1 MEDWFESEGDV
12 HGYQG
17 HQGVGGEQGYI
28 ESQVLGIQGDLL
40 FLV

>member
-1 MEDWFESEGDV
+1 VEDWFESESDV

-17 HQGVGGEQGYI
+17 HQRVGDEEGYI
-28 ESQVLGIQGDLL
+28 ERQVLGIQGDLL